1 VSLPWGGTIPPSLL
15 VLGFL
20 ESTMIV
26 LRVVAIIAVTIGM
39 FYWLVP

>member
-1 VSLPWGGTIPPSLL
+1 MGRDHPASLL

-20 ESTMIV
+20 ETAMIV
-26 LRVVAIIAVTIGM
+26 LRMVAIIAVAVGM